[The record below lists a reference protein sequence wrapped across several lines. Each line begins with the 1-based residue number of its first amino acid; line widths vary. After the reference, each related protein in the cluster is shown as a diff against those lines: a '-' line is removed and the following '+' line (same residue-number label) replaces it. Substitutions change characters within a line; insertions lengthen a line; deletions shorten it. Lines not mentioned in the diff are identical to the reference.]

1 MWQQANSAVR
11 HLPERPAR
19 NVRAL
24 AVRGRV
30 HPIVD
35 EVKRSM
41 PESAQ
46 IIVVDLPSHD
56 SPARIGL
63 AVLFDR
69 ASSSGTLEKLGFH
82 ITGPLVGGN
91 FLGCAVFDQAV

>member
-1 MWQQANSAVR
+1 
-11 HLPERPAR
+11 
-19 NVRAL
+19 
-24 AVRGRV
+24 
-30 HPIVD
+30 
-35 EVKRSM
+35 
-41 PESAQ
+41 
-46 IIVVDLPSHD
+46 VDLPSHD